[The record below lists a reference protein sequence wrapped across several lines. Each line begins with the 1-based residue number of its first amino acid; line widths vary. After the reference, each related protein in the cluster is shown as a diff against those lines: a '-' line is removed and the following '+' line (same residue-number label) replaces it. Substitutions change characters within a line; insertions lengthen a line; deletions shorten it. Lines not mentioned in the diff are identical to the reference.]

1 MNANTSTKANS
12 PFSQD
17 FYQSIKNELFNDIL
31 PYWEAHAR
39 DTRSGKEGFFGAIDN
54 ENSPDSEKE
63 RSIVMT
69 SRFLWTYSAVARL
82 THDARYLPMA
92 DFAYQTITQK
102 YWDRENAGVYWSVL
116 TDGSPKVSKK
126 QIYGEAFCCYGLSEY
141 AAAVKELR
149 ELREE
154 GEVSLRS
161 ELRSSLLRN
170 CQSQFLTSDNSS
182 VGESLPLGCTSSQP
196 TPSNGGQAPRSAHLS
211 EEAANLAL
219 DLFNLLEKHA
229 RDIEAGGYVEARARD
244 WSQTDDMI
252 LSPKDMNCPKSM
264 NTNLHVMEAY
274 TNLYRTLPVVFP
286 DAKAIRAEVG
296 DSLADLVRIT
306 VDKILQPN
314 AHLGM
319 FFDMNWK
326 LLAEEISYGHDI
338 EASWLLWEAACE
350 LEDEEL
356 KSEIRDTV
364 IRVAQVALDEGFD
377 HENGCMEN
385 FLLPP
390 NRRDRTRVWWNQ
402 AESINGFYNAW
413 EMTGEEKYSDAVI
426 KNWKWIQDY
435 QIDKKGG
442 EWWNVVAPDGTPL
455 QNEDKGGNWKTSY
468 HNGRTCIEL
477 LRRSETL

>member
-1 MNANTSTKANS
+1 MNAKANS
-12 PFSQD
+12 PFSSD

-31 PYWEAHAR
+31 PYWESHAR

-116 TDGSPKVSKK
+116 PDGRPKVSKK

-141 AAAVKELR
+141 AAATKN
-149 ELREE
+149 EE
-154 GEVSLRS
+154 SM
-161 ELRSSLLRN
+161 
-170 CQSQFLTSDNSS
+170 
-182 VGESLPLGCTSSQP
+182 
-196 TPSNGGQAPRSAHLS
+196 
-211 EEAANLAL
+211 NLAL
-219 DLFNLLEKHA
+219 DLFNLLETHA
-229 RDIEAGGYVEARARD
+229 RDVEAGGYVEARARD

-306 VDKILQPN
+306 CDKILQPN